1 MDLKIAKPFKTYEE
15 QIELLKSR
23 GLTIKDECFARHV
36 LQYMSYYDLINGYK
50 SVLIPNDYFINRE
63 SSWYL
68 C

>member
-1 MDLKIAKPFKTYEE
+1 MDLKTAKPFKTYEE

-36 LQYMSYYDLINGYK
+36 LQYMSYYDLIN
-50 SVLIPNDYFINRE
+50 
-63 SSWYL
+63 